1 MIWLQ
6 VCTLIIHK
14 CLTTQCHDWPI
25 WFKYSRHLLVDVVKT
40 QHFAMC
46 HVASVNP
53 LQYLNLLLLG
63 NYTESC
69 MGKKLKDRPKIAN
82 PLLSNSRVP
91 FMEKLQE
98 KIIESRWGRQ
108 IAELLWSWAILNTSL
123 KMNSPLLQLW
133 EVFLSLQI
141 KQHKPCICTLTNE
154 SNKSFS
160 FTTAR
165 EGATEE
171 SLDWARISKWW
182 EFHKTCKST
191 VRLIC
196 FGFTN
201 KLPDGAYTWL
211 GNYLFPL

>member
-6 VCTLIIHK
+6 VYTLTIHTY
-14 CLTTQCHDWPI
+14 LTTQSDSSIPDICNKMMLKLIVLPCVM
-25 WFKYSRHLLVDVVKT
+25 L
-40 QHFAMC
+40 
-46 HVASVNP
+46 SV
-53 LQYLNLLLLG
+53 LG
-63 NYTESC
+63 NYIESR
-69 MGKKLKDRPKIAN
+69 MGKKLKYRPK
-82 PLLSNSRVP
+82 LLILCSPIHAFLLWKNCKK
-91 FMEKLQE
+91 E
-98 KIIESRWGRQ
+98 ITESRWGRQ
-108 IAELLWSWAILNTSL
+108 IAEVLWSRAILNTSL

-141 KQHKPCICTLTNE
+141 KQHKPYICILTNE
-154 SNKSFS
+154 SNKSFPC
-160 FTTAR
+160 TTAR

-182 EFHKTCKST
+182 EFHITRKST

-211 GNYLFPL
+211 GNYLFLL